1 MTKKLLT
8 VIPELDNAAI
18 RRTPDGRCSVYDFIA
33 VVGEQKNP
41 RQAWE
46 RLIERYPEVVPK
58 CDNFKFPGR
67 GQRETP
73 VTDREGWAYILGLL
87 PGVVGRKYREESA
100 NLVVRYLD
108 GDIKLAAEV
117 VDRNESQQDLE
128 WLETRLRGKINR
140 KRLTG
145 IYKSHG
151 VVGQGYGTC
160 TNELYSGL
168 YGTNTKG
175 LKKRKGLPDR
185 ANLRDHLS
193 VGELNEISFSEDL
206 SGKRILRVDARG
218 NDQCAATTYEVAK
231 KVADFQRDVLSA

>member
-8 VIPELDNAAI
+8 IIPELDNAAI
-18 RRTPDGRCSVYDFIA
+18 RRTPDSRCSVYDLISA
-33 VVGEQKNP
+33 TGGQTNP
-41 RQAWE
+41 RDTWKTLVE
-46 RLIERYPEVVPK
+46 RHPEVVGK
-58 CDNFKFPGR
+58 TDNFKFPGR

-87 PGVVGRKYREESA
+87 PGVMGRKYREEAA

-117 VDRNESQQDLE
+117 VDRNENHQDLE

-145 IYKSHG
+145 IYKSRG
-151 VVGQGYGTC
+151 VTGKGYGTC
-160 TNELYSGL
+160 TNQLYSGL
-168 YGTNTKG
+168 YGTTAKG
-175 LKKRKGLPDR
+175 LRKRKGLPDK
-185 ANLRDHLS
+185 ANLRDHVS
-193 VGELNEISFSEDL
+193 ISELNEISFSEDL
-206 SGKRILRVDARG
+206 SGKRIVKVEAHG
-218 NDQCAATTYEVAK
+218 NNQCASVTYEVAK